1 MNCPK
6 CGLPQMHGF
15 VGYAGPQCKCQWAN
29 PIQCGPVFTAIP
41 EDELKQLREQIATLT
56 RQRDLAIE
64 ALEKAL
70 RALIHASAHVD
81 NEDFVKVMMA
91 RDTINETLSTIKES
105 EAK

>member
-41 EDELKQLREQIATLT
+41 EDELKQLREQIATMT
-56 RQRDLAIE
+56 RQCDLALE
-64 ALEKAL
+64 AIARRRIFSDNLAG
-70 RALIHASAHVD
+70 SAGIA
-81 NEDFVKVMMA
+81 EM
-91 RDTINETLSTIKES
+91 TLDIIKES